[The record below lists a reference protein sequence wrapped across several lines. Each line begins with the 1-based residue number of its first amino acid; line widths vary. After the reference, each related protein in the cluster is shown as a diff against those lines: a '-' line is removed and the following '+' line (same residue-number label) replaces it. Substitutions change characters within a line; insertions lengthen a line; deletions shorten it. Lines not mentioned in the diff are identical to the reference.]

1 MIKEGEEKKKLGCV
15 REASVFCFMIQSK
28 LPPLSVLPP
37 PEVFAK
43 QVHHVK

>member
-1 MIKEGEEKKKLGCV
+1 MIKEGEEKEELGCV
-15 REASVFCFMIQSK
+15 TEVSIFCLMIQSK

-37 PEVFAK
+37 PKGFAK